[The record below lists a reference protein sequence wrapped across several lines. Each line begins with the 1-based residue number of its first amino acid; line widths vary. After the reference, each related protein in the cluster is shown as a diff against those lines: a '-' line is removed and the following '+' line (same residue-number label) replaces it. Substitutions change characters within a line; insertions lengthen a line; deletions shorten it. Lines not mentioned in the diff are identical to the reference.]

1 MAIIGKIR
9 QQSTL
14 VLIIIGGAIMAFV
27 LTDLFSAG
35 ATGGQQGPINLA
47 EVNGTNISPTEFDM
61 RLQQAYEN
69 YQLNTQSEEPLDEQT
84 KNQIREQVWNDML
97 SELILGEQMEQLG
110 VTVTAKELFDMV
122 QGNDPHPQ
130 VLQAFRNPETNQ
142 FDPNAVVQF
151 LQNLNNDPEMK
162 NRWVTFEKA
171 LKKEQL
177 NDKFQNLIKK
187 GIYLPSDLAKMQYA
201 NSNQTVSFKYV
212 YKPFNSISDTSI
224 TVTES
229 DIQAYYDEHKEDY
242 KQEASRKILYAYFPV
257 RPSEADVAATQKYMD
272 ETYERFSKT
281 ENDSIFVNAN
291 SDQPFDPTFYSIEN
305 MPLGADTSLWSK
317 EVGFM
322 KGPYNL
328 DGMYYIQKVKA
339 IKMAPDS
346 VKASHILINT
356 QDRSPERANEIA
368 DSLLSLLNGG
378 TPMVD
383 LALDNSDD
391 VGSAQNGGDLG
402 WFTEGMMVKPFNDA
416 AFSAEIGEFKKVESQ
431 FGIHLI
437 EVTEKTAPKKKIQL
451 ATIQR
456 EVLAGNDTY
465 AEVFN
470 KANSFS
476 IEANDLESFN
486 NLVSE
491 KNIQRRSA
499 EIAENAIA
507 VRGLP
512 NSRDVVRWAVDAEE
526 GAVSEAFDV
535 DDAFVVAIVE
545 RVDKEGV
552 APLDKVRNRVE
563 YLAKQD
569 KKAEQF
575 IEEMKGFPNINE
587 LAAEQ
592 NLTIETAAG
601 ITFANPNI
609 NGVGMEP
616 KVVGK
621 AFSLEQGQMSVPIQ
635 GNSGVFVVA
644 IDSKSEVG
652 EPNLASTRNS
662 NARSIESRVEN
673 GAVFSALKE
682 KAEITDNRNKFY

>member
-224 TVTES
+224 AVTES
-229 DIQAYYDEHKEDY
+229 DIQAYYDEHKNDY
-242 KQEASRKILYAYFPV
+242 KQEASRKIMYAYFPV

-378 TPMVD
+378 TPMAD
-383 LALDNSDD
+383 LALDNSD
-391 VGSAQNGGDLG
+391 V
-402 WFTEGMMVKPFNDA
+402 
-416 AFSAEIGEFKKVESQ
+416 
-431 FGIHLI
+431 
-437 EVTEKTAPKKKIQL
+437 
-451 ATIQR
+451 
-456 EVLAGNDTY
+456 
-465 AEVFN
+465 
-470 KANSFS
+470 
-476 IEANDLESFN
+476 
-486 NLVSE
+486 
-491 KNIQRRSA
+491 
-499 EIAENAIA
+499 
-507 VRGLP
+507 
-512 NSRDVVRWAVDAEE
+512 
-526 GAVSEAFDV
+526 
-535 DDAFVVAIVE
+535 
-545 RVDKEGV
+545 
-552 APLDKVRNRVE
+552 
-563 YLAKQD
+563 
-569 KKAEQF
+569 
-575 IEEMKGFPNINE
+575 
-587 LAAEQ
+587 
-592 NLTIETAAG
+592 
-601 ITFANPNI
+601 
-609 NGVGMEP
+609 
-616 KVVGK
+616 
-621 AFSLEQGQMSVPIQ
+621 
-635 GNSGVFVVA
+635 
-644 IDSKSEVG
+644 
-652 EPNLASTRNS
+652 
-662 NARSIESRVEN
+662 
-673 GAVFSALKE
+673 
-682 KAEITDNRNKFY
+682 